1 MWILYVPYYIL
12 NFYYDEFNVLI
23 FQERRISILSIYGQ
37 NIILYHIFLSFF
49 YHILQYSRHVL
60 ILVGS
65 HWPDASTCI
74 TFFVRVGK
82 G

>member
-37 NIILYHIFLSFF
+37 NIIHYHICLSFF
-49 YHILQYSRHVL
+49 
-60 ILVGS
+60 
-65 HWPDASTCI
+65 T
-74 TFFVRVGK
+74 TFYNIPGMY
-82 G
+82 